1 MENVL
6 KETEAK
12 MGKGIEVLRHNFS
25 AVRTGRANPA
35 LLDHIQ
41 VTYYG
46 AATPLKQLASIA
58 APEPRVL
65 VITPYDKTAAAEIE
79 KAILASDLGIN
90 PKRETNVIRLVLP
103 EPSEERRR
111 ELVKVIKKEAEESKI
126 AIRNVRREAIEA
138 LKKQKSDK
146 KITEDE
152 EKVQDKKTQDL
163 TDKYCAEVDKLVSH
177 KEKEI
182 MEV

>member
-12 MGKGIEVLRHNFS
+12 MGKAIEALKHNFA
-25 AVRTGRANPA
+25 AVRSGRANPA
-35 LLDHIQ
+35 LLDHLQ
-41 VTYYG
+41 VSYYG
-46 AATPLKQLASIA
+46 AATPLKQLASIS
-58 APEPRVL
+58 APEPRTL
-65 VITPYDKTAAAEIE
+65 LITPYDKSASAEIE
-79 KAILASDLGIN
+79 KAILTSDLGIN
-90 PKRETNVIRLVLP
+90 PKRETTVIRLILP

-111 ELVKVIKKEAEESKI
+111 ELVKVIKKETEEAKVSV
-126 AIRNVRREAIEA
+126 RNVRREAIDA
-138 LKKQKSDK
+138 LKKQKSEK

-152 EKVQDKKTQDL
+152 EKSQDKKTQEL
-163 TDKYCAEVDKLVSH
+163 TDKFCLEIDRLFTA